1 MTRLAWSFFHRDAT
15 IALSY
20 RSAFIAGLLGNV
32 LLLYI
37 FYYIG
42 QLISP
47 GQNPAL
53 APYGGS
59 YLAFMLV
66 GLALTDCVGVSL
78 TTFGSQIREGQLTGT
93 LEATLLSPV
102 PLTLILLFSSL
113 WAYFFSAIR
122 FLLYLGVGSVLYGV
136 QLGNADLLSAIVIFA
151 LTVVSFAG
159 IGIGWASVILL
170 VKRGEAILTTISV
183 VVILISGVV
192 FPRSLM
198 PGWMQQLAE
207 FVPLTHALD
216 GMRLALLRGDG
227 MVELSGTMVRL
238 SLFAVTLM
246 ITGVVAFSSAVALS
260 KRTGSLVEY

>member
-1 MTRLAWSFFHRDAT
+1 MTGLAWAFFRRDAA

-20 RSAFIAGLLGNV
+20 RSAFIAGLIGNV
-32 LLLYI
+32 LLLGI

-42 QLISP
+42 QLIAP
-47 GQNPAL
+47 GENPAL
-53 APYGGS
+53 KPYGGS

-113 WAYFFSAIR
+113 WAYFFSALR
-122 FLLYLGVGSVLYGV
+122 FLLYMIVGSALYGV
-136 QLGNADLLSAIVIFA
+136 HLGQADLPAALVIFA

-159 IGIGWASVILL
+159 IGIGWASMILL
-170 VKRGEAILTTISV
+170 VKRGETILTTISV
-183 VVILISGVV
+183 IVILVSGVV
-192 FPRSLM
+192 FPRTLM
-198 PGWMQQLAE
+198 PGWVQQLAE
-207 FVPLTHALD
+207 LVPLTPALE

-227 MVELSGTMVRL
+227 LLELSDTLLRLTM
-238 SLFAVTLM
+238 FAVVFLALGLSTF
-246 ITGVVAFSSAVALS
+246 TAAVALS

>member
-1 MTRLAWSFFHRDAT
+1 MMRLAWAFFHRDAT

-20 RSAFIAGLLGNV
+20 RSSFIASLVGNV
-32 LLLYI
+32 LLLGI

-42 QLISP
+42 QLVSP
-47 GQNPAL
+47 GANPAL
-53 APYGGS
+53 KPYGGS

-102 PLTLILLFSSL
+102 PLAVILLFSSL
-113 WAYFFSAIR
+113 WAYCFSAIR
-122 FLLYLGVGSVLYGV
+122 FLLYLGVGSLLYGV
-136 QLGNADLLSAIVIFA
+136 HLGQANLGAAAAIFA

-159 IGIGWASVILL
+159 IGITWASVILL
-170 VKRGEAILTTISV
+170 IKRGEAILTTVSV
-183 VVILISGVV
+183 IVILVSGVV

-198 PGWMQQLAE
+198 PEWVQRLASL
-207 FVPLTHALD
+207 VPLTPALD

-227 MVELSGTMVRL
+227 IHQLSGTLGALGVFAAAFLTLGMV
-238 SLFAVTLM
+238 T
-246 ITGVVAFSSAVALS
+246 FSAAVAVS

>member
-1 MTRLAWSFFHRDAT
+1 MTRLAWAFFHRDAT

-20 RSAFIAGLLGNV
+20 RSAFIASLLGNV

-42 QLISP
+42 QLIAP

-102 PLTLILLFSSL
+102 PLAVILLFSSL
-113 WAYFFSAIR
+113 WAYCFSAIR
-122 FLLYLGVGSVLYGV
+122 FVLYLVVGGVLYGV
-136 QLGNADLLSAIVIFA
+136 QLGNANLLSAAAIFA
-151 LTVVSFAG
+151 LTVISFAG
-159 IGIGWASVILL
+159 VGIAWASVILL
-170 VKRGEAILTTISV
+170 VKRGEAILATISV

-192 FPRSLM
+192 FPRTLM
-198 PGWMQQLAE
+198 PGWIQQLAE
-207 FVPLTHALD
+207 FVPLTPALD

-227 MVELSGTMVRL
+227 VGDLAGTMLRL
-238 SLFAVTLM
+238 SIFAVVLM
-246 ITGVVAFSSAVALS
+246 VTGIIAFSGAVALS